1 MSTETALNDVPNV
14 ASRLQGLRLATQA
27 EDERDATENGTV
39 AGGSTAASSGVADGG
54 GPSSLREPLRNI
66 TLSRA
71 RRALNF
77 VGDEDQPLSSSS
89 VARSEASLSN
99 GDK

>member
-14 ASRLQGLRLATQA
+14 ASRLQGLRLATHA
-27 EDERDATENGTV
+27 EDERDATENGT
-39 AGGSTAASSGVADGG
+39 AGGSAAASSGVADGG
-54 GPSSLREPLRNI
+54 GPSSLQEPLRNI

-89 VARSEASLSN
+89 AARSEASLSN

>member
-1 MSTETALNDVPNV
+1 MSTEAALNDVPNV
-14 ASRLQGLRLATQA
+14 ASRLQGLRLATHG
-27 EDERDATENGTV
+27 EDESDVTENVTAGSSMATG
-39 AGGSTAASSGVADGG
+39 AGGSSS
-54 GPSSLREPLRNI
+54 SREPLRNI

-77 VGDEDQPLSSSS
+77 VGDEDQPTTSSS
-89 VARSEASLSN
+89 VARSEASYSN

>member
-1 MSTETALNDVPNV
+1 VAHVEDDPSENATAGCSTP
-14 ASRLQGLRLATQA
+14 
-27 EDERDATENGTV
+27 
-39 AGGSTAASSGVADGG
+39 GGSTVFNGSAADGS

-77 VGDEDQPLSSSS
+77 VGDDDQPLSSSI
-89 VARSEASLSN
+89 VRSEASFSS
-99 GDK
+99 DK